1 MTQLVNGR
9 AEFFY
14 FYVFVNFFFR
24 TGLATHFFQ
33 APKPVFFVMHCA
45 TSAEEKKLKGLP
57 RDKADKISH
66 SELLEHLIFLIHV
79 WIRIAWLNRRHS
91 AKYSIRFN
99 RELGTGMKNGKEEV
113 KRSRWGERMTRKTI
127 CLRNVMGCWGLFS
140 EAFHQDAKN
149 SAEADSPF
157 CSIHHLFSLLHK
169 RISRMGSVGKE
180 APVGSCYQPS
190 VFCSLLL
197 NKTAPKLW
205 TGEGVGAA
213 YRSAELLL
221 TALTP
226 AGWLNP
232 LCLAESAV
240 VPWSLLL

>member
-1 MTQLVNGR
+1 
-9 AEFFY
+9 
-14 FYVFVNFFFR
+14 
-24 TGLATHFFQ
+24 
-33 APKPVFFVMHCA
+33 MHYA
-45 TSAEEKKLKGLP
+45 ASVEEEKLKELP
-57 RDKADKISH
+57 RNKPDTCTSSAFDFI
-66 SELLEHLIFLIHV
+66 LPV
-79 WIRIAWLNRRHS
+79 WITIAWLNRRHS
-91 AKYSIRFN
+91 AKYSIRFKDATEN
-99 RELGTGMKNGKEEV
+99 RELG
-113 KRSRWGERMTRKTI
+113 GERSGREETRTRKGK
-127 CLRNVMGCWGLFS
+127 CLGNVMGSRRLFS
-140 EAFHQDAKN
+140 EASHQNPKNRAKLTLLFFF
-149 SAEADSPF
+149 F
-157 CSIHHLFSLLHK
+157 CFFASFTIYFLFSYK
-169 RISRMGSVGKE
+169 RISRMGSVGEE

-240 VPWSLLL
+240 VPGASYSREKEMWGSGLGKRSRPFVWGRNSGWKDR

>member
-1 MTQLVNGR
+1 MWR
-9 AEFFY
+9 
-14 FYVFVNFFFR
+14 
-24 TGLATHFFQ
+24 
-33 APKPVFFVMHCA
+33 
-45 TSAEEKKLKGLP
+45 KKDQKEGP
-57 RDKADKISH
+57 GKC
-66 SELLEHLIFLIHV
+66 
-79 WIRIAWLNRRHS
+79 
-91 AKYSIRFN
+91 
-99 RELGTGMKNGKEEV
+99 LG
-113 KRSRWGERMTRKTI
+113 
-127 CLRNVMGCWGLFS
+127 NVMGSRRFKVVLRSKILRPKEPSKSWYSFFASFTIYFLFS
-140 EAFHQDAKN
+140 Y
-149 SAEADSPF
+149 
-157 CSIHHLFSLLHK
+157 K

-226 AGWLNP
+226 AEWLNP

-240 VPWSLLL
+240 VPWSLLLGRKSEMWESGLGKRSRSCILSRNSGWKDR